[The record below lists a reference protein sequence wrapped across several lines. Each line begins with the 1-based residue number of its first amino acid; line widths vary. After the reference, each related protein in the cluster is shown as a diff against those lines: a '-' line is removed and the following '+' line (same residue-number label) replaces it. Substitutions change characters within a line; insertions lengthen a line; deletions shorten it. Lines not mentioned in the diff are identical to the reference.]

1 MATTICP
8 RCQYS
13 NPSDHLYCENC
24 GTRLPDDRD
33 AEVGSAHRSQSPP
46 GNQEAP
52 RQEMPQGPPTGAG
65 PDRPSEPYEHP
76 QPLAS
81 EMSTPPK
88 SRLSLWM
95 VLLAGGAVMFCGLFA
110 LVAVLL
116 VWGSDDSADTATD
129 GTPAISAADLEPFRP
144 NPAGGEPS
152 ISGET
157 VSSDSGTVTAV
168 LPSGAEW
175 DVLST
180 EGGFISLEHSYGFM
194 EIGVYRSDF
203 PTTPGELMDEEV
215 EWMQE
220 DFSGAEVIVGP
231 EHFEFENGNGVMF
244 AMAYDIDLLVLDI
257 PELDVYA
264 LGVDSSGI
272 VVIWVNFYG
281 LADEWDEFAAAVEPV
296 VQSIRSPLFE

>member
-24 GTRLPDDRD
+24 GTRLPNDRD
-33 AEVGSAHRSQSPP
+33 SDVESAHRSQSPP
-46 GNQEAP
+46 GNRESP

-65 PDRPSEPYEHP
+65 PDGPSKPHEHP

-81 EMSTPPK
+81 EMSAPPK
-88 SRLSLWM
+88 SKLSLWI

-116 VWGSDDSADTATD
+116 VWGSDDSADAATD
-129 GTPAISAADLEPFRP
+129 GTPAIAAADLEPFRP

-281 LADEWDEFAAAVEPV
+281 FADEWDVFAAAVEPV